1 MGAKMKFKIKFLETS
16 WPDVEWVVF
25 SVFNFEYDSTGK
37 SRKVGFVLLGFEF
50 SILTTGEKCKA

>member
-1 MGAKMKFKIKFLETS
+1 MKFKIKFLETS